1 MYNTENNF
9 VSLIDTLGSRLKVS
23 IMMSPQNTCCLVFDR
38 DPVNFEIKNNILYIY
53 APIYSSENC
62 EKKVLLEMLEENHLG
77 DVFTSISPSTKDL
90 CLNMLVTYEC
100 EYELFEKQLSV
111 FVSKLRELKERVKRN
126 SFGTNGK
133 KTSSS
138 QSVKEM
144 IVTALPV

>member
-1 MYNTENNF
+1 MFNTENNF
-9 VSLIDTLGSRLKVS
+9 VTLIDTLGSRLKVS

-62 EKKVLLEMLEENHLG
+62 DKKVLLEMLEENHLG

-111 FVSKLRELKERVKRN
+111 FVSKLRELKEKVKGNYLEQDNN
-126 SFGTNGK
+126 SST
-133 KTSSS
+133 
-138 QSVKEM
+138 QSVKDM

>member
-1 MYNTENNF
+1 MFNTENNF
-9 VSLIDTLGSRLKVS
+9 VTLIDTLGSRLKVS

-111 FVSKLRELKERVKRN
+111 FVSKLRELKEKVKGN
-126 SFGTNGK
+126 SLEPDDTGN
-133 KTSSS
+133 SST
-138 QSVKEM
+138 QSVKDM